1 MKKII
6 LLTFMLLSSL
16 SLSAQKKES
25 YEYSSYAYKT
35 GTDTHEPIK
44 INNETFNVFY
54 DYDSG
59 IYTLSISFD
68 YGDNFPDDYYDE
80 NFSCVYRGQLKDG
93 RYVYSGVETFVRN
106 GRIRVY
112 DITNE
117 VVVFTNYT
125 LDVQLRIGRQR
136 AYRQIKCHRVS
147 AFLQQP
153 KVIHISDKK
162 QGKLK
167 CLHYTDYINSL

>member
-1 MKKII
+1 
-6 LLTFMLLSSL
+6 MLLSSL

-125 LDVQLRIGRQR
+125 LDRLMYNYGSEDKEHIDKSNVIEFQR
-136 AYRQIKCHRVS
+136 SYNSPRLFIYPIKN
-147 AFLQQP
+147 
-153 KVIHISDKK
+153 KE
-162 QGKLK
+162 
-167 CLHYTDYINSL
+167 N